1 MEDFVNA
8 WELAASTMS
17 PDTGTTNTLNA
28 YYASPEYKFKN
39 YLILANTNPETI
51 SFCIN
56 SEIPLPTD
64 NFHITSNGM
73 YHGQT
78 IGLELIYRQPIPSFL
93 MNSVLGNIT
102 SSGTPVPEVA
112 PISQE

>member
-1 MEDFVNA
+1 MDNF
-8 WELAASTMS
+8 
-17 PDTGTTNTLNA
+17 LNA
-28 YYASPEYKFKN
+28 FQSIMSSVQIGNYPLPERFMSINLEEYPYKN
-39 YLILANTNPETI
+39 YLILANTNKETI

-56 SEIPLPTD
+56 STTPLPTD

-93 MNSVLGNIT
+93 MNSVL
-102 SSGTPVPEVA
+102 
-112 PISQE
+112 